1 MLTDDSKADVTWWN
15 CIISKGHPWEAAVEQ
30 NLERMSSSWPA
41 LDVIEIDMPPDASD
55 AELLWWESILSRN
68 PAWESSVEY
77 KSDKF
82 LSPWSVSVDGPLSM
96 RPKQQPHLVPFVT
109 LEPPSSATAIQYL
122 ARFCTHH
129 HLYAQS
135 SAALSAALF
144 IREPPS
150 QKDERP
156 ILPIPRAARNSDRSP
171 VAQSTKPISAM
182 MSENEALLPYYMT
195 LSSSMLTTL
204 AGMKNILFNL
214 GSNAI

>member
-1 MLTDDSKADVTWWN
+1 MGIHTF
-15 CIISKGHPWEAAVEQ
+15 Q
-30 NLERMSSSWPA
+30 
-41 LDVIEIDMPPDASD
+41 
-55 AELLWWESILSRN
+55 
-68 PAWESSVEY
+68 ESSMGKLRGIQVRQ
-77 KSDKF
+77 
-82 LSPWSVSVDGPLSM
+82 VPLPVVCLGRRSSLNET
-96 RPKQQPHLVPFVT
+96 KKQPHLVPFVT